1 MTSMSLW
8 YQTKDNDIYNKLQ
21 NAPPKSLKTY
31 KNNLNNVNA
40 TRTNKIIFFVEVT
53 IKSTN
58 FEKCW
63 FFKFFLCNEYEDLFL
78 NVSDFHVNF
87 KKCSCG
93 INPFL

>member
-1 MTSMSLW
+1 MSLW

-21 NAPPKSLKTY
+21 NAPPKILKTY
-31 KNNLNNVNA
+31 KNNLSNVNA
-40 TRTNKIIFFVEVT
+40 TRTNKISDFHV
-53 IKSTN
+53 N
-58 FEKCW
+58 F
-63 FFKFFLCNEYEDLFL
+63 